1 MCDRTGLLGRSQP
14 TVSRHL
20 QVLVEAG
27 LLSRD
32 KRGVWAYFALVPGA
46 LDPLSAVLSTAGTA
60 SGSTD
65 GLSTS
70 Y

>member
-1 MCDRTGLLGRSQP
+1 M
-14 TVSRHL
+14 SRHL